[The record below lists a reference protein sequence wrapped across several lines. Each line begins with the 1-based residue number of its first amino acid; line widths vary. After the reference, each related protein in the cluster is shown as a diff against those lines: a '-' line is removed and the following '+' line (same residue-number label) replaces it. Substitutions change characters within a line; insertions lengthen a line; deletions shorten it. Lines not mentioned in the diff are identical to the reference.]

1 MFGNDPR
8 CRRLCLARCRHAPM
22 NKSSL
27 MNAKVALRLWL
38 DFGVLVECFG
48 FERIYFEFH
57 LSNLCSNTFTFF
69 AVYFLLRRVSRVQ
82 HGNVLLVTEVHTVQ
96 ACVCCDVTPVQQLDS
111 FSQTFHSKMSGS
123 WVSQRILLTGWRA
136 CVPLTEHLQLLF
148 WKIKPIK
155 QPVD

>member
-8 CRRLCLARCRHAPM
+8 CRRLCLARRRRAPM

-38 DFGVLVECFG
+38 HFGVLVECFG

-69 AVYFLLRRVSRVQ
+69 AVYFFEDAARKCAAGHWRAHSTGVCLSWRDACAAARFLLTD
-82 HGNVLLVTEVHTVQ
+82 VLFKDVRFMSFTEDTFNGL
-96 ACVCCDVTPVQQLDS
+96 ACVCPTHR
-111 FSQTFHSKMSGS
+111 TFTTF
-123 WVSQRILLTGWRA
+123 ILKNKTY
-136 CVPLTEHLQLLF
+136 
-148 WKIKPIK
+148 
-155 QPVD
+155 